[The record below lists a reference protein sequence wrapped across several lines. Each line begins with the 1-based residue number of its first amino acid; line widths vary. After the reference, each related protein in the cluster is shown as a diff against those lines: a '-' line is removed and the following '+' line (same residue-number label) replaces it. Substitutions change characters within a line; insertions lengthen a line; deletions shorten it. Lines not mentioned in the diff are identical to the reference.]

1 MQSLGL
7 STSPFGE
14 SEPPGSSNPD
24 SIAFDEGTGSSSD
37 PPPPAPRRGFPGGLG
52 SRWGRRLILLAV
64 LVLAVFAVTRLLR
77 GSRSSRSCM

>member
-52 SRWGRRLILLAV
+52 
-64 LVLAVFAVTRLLR
+64 
-77 GSRSSRSCM
+77 